1 MESLDDLLRESGVSV
16 FDAEGKIKSVDDIVF
31 EIKMIMDEL
40 KNQKGSEKMYQT
52 IKMISM
58 LASTTL
64 TKSFP

>member
-1 MESLDDLLRESGVSV
+1 MESLDLLREIGVSV
-16 FDAEGKIKSVDDIVF
+16 FDAEGKIKSVDDILF

-40 KNQKGSEKMYQT
+40 KNQKGSEKMYQI